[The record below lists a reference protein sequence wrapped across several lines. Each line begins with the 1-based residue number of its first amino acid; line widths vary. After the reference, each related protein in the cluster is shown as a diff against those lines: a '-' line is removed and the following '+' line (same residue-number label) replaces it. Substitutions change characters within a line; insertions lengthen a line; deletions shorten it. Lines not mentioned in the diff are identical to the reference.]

1 MTVLSVKNRLTVV
14 WVVLAA
20 LTVVSWALA
29 PGHSAGPVAASVPI
43 TVVVLAMALIKSR
56 LIIREFMEV
65 RAAPAWLRAATDA
78 WLVVLFGA
86 VLVIYL
92 W

>member
-1 MTVLSVKNRLTVV
+1 VLSVKNRLTVV
-14 WVVLAA
+14 WLVLAA

-43 TVVVLAMALIKSR
+43 KSR

-65 RAAPAWLRAATDA
+65 RSAPAWLRAATDT